1 MAGWGRFEGG
11 VADRGGGVRVRQL
24 GGEEIEREGGL
35 LLVLLSYS
43 YLTRS

>member
-24 GGEEIEREGGL
+24 GGEERERGRT
-35 LLVLLSYS
+35 VVNITIILLSY
-43 YLTRS
+43 